1 MGNRQGKGSNNNFMR
16 YIENR
21 FERPD
26 KRMVTEHVQPS
37 PGSQTSLNQQLAMRD
52 SSPMGYQA
60 MGITR
65 VSTWLSTRTGGSDS
79 GDEDE
84 ESGS

>member
-1 MGNRQGKGSNNNFMR
+1 MVTSMFNSEKSGFLNGLMR
-16 YIENR
+16 R

-52 SSPMGYQA
+52 SSPLSYQA
-60 MGITR
+60 MGVTRNIMTVCHGVVTVGRGIT
-65 VSTWLSTRTGGSDS
+65 G
-79 GDEDE
+79 
-84 ESGS
+84 

>member
-1 MGNRQGKGSNNNFMR
+1 MSLTHVVSRPP
-16 YIENR
+16 R

-26 KRMVTEHVQPS
+26 KRMVAEHVQPS

-52 SSPMGYQA
+52 SSPLSYQA

-65 VSTWLSTRTGGSDS
+65 ITSAMKANIPDIVPLAEVTVT
-79 GDEDE
+79 
-84 ESGS
+84 